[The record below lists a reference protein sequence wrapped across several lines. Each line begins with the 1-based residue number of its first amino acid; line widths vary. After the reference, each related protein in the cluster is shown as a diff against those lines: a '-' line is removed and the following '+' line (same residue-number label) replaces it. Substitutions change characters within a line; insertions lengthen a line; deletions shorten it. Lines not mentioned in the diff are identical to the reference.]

1 MSLQIAPELTP
12 IQEESPV
19 KNIEQNIISSGSKQL
34 LNPQM
39 LPPHDPEEGPSG
51 KRKYQTVESSSDDES
66 TYDHIKDATSGSG
79 KGIGDPD
86 VMIYNLVSK
95 SVILLNLQS
104 HFWVIQF
111 QKVE

>member
-1 MSLQIAPELTP
+1 
-12 IQEESPV
+12 
-19 KNIEQNIISSGSKQL
+19 
-34 LNPQM
+34 M
-39 LPPHDPEEGPSG
+39 LPPHDSEEGPSG

-66 TYDHIKDATSGSG
+66 TYDHIKDSSSGSG